1 MSDRWRTVRVM
12 TVTLSARALSA
23 VDAAVEVA
31 KFPASR
37 RAHYLALYGR
47 DPVGTQA
54 LIDALT
60 PVPEAFVD
68 LPDSPGDPDADD
80 LYVGL
85 YGQSAR

>member
-1 MSDRWRTVRVM
+1 MAL
-12 TVTLSARALSA
+12 TLSERALSV
-23 VDAAVEVA
+23 VDAAVRA
-31 KFPASR
+31 GKFPASR
-37 RAHYLALYGR
+37 RAHYLALYGQ
-47 DPVGTQA
+47 DPAGTQA